1 MEYYI
6 VEIMRFFFGF
16 SPILFYAF
24 LGDHMGLRDIL
35 KLKVLKSFSDY
46 EDFRKKSHRTKV
58 RIDRI
63 IKRNVKE
70 EADEIYGLET
80 TVVTIVDLN
89 RLRKGKKMIKDGF
102 FDAEFCHDSLRG
114 SEVGYIVCT
123 L

>member
-1 MEYYI
+1 M
-6 VEIMRFFFGF
+6 
-16 SPILFYAF
+16 
-24 LGDHMGLRDIL
+24 
-35 KLKVLKSFSDY
+35 LKSFSDC
-46 EDFRKKSHRTKV
+46 EDFRKKSHRTRV
-58 RIDRI
+58 RIDNI

-89 RLRKGKKMIKDGF
+89 RLRKGKKIKDGF

>member
-1 MEYYI
+1 M
-6 VEIMRFFFGF
+6 
-16 SPILFYAF
+16 
-24 LGDHMGLRDIL
+24 
-35 KLKVLKSFSDY
+35 LKSFSDY

-58 RIDRI
+58 RIDNI

-70 EADEIYGLET
+70 EADEIYGLDT
-80 TVVTIVDLN
+80 TVVTVDLNRVDLN
-89 RLRKGKKMIKDGF
+89 RLRKGKKIKDGF

>member
-1 MEYYI
+1 M
-6 VEIMRFFFGF
+6 
-16 SPILFYAF
+16 
-24 LGDHMGLRDIL
+24 
-35 KLKVLKSFSDY
+35 LKSFLDY
-46 EDFRKKSHRTKV
+46 EDFRKKSHRTRV
-58 RIDRI
+58 RIDSI

-89 RLRKGKKMIKDGF
+89 RLRRGKMIKDGF